1 MWGYQ
6 VATMTE
12 GISRFG
18 LLVALSLVIATSA
31 SAQARGGF
39 GARGMGGSAR
49 APSGASRGLAAPG
62 HSILASRPGVF
73 RPGLNLPPVGTPLN
87 PNFAPIHGGPLG
99 GTPLNPNFAPIREG
113 PGDRFSF
120 PHRGA
125 IGHPFLNRFGRGRGL
140 FPFYP
145 YFAPIFF
152 DTLPLDYDEYDGGD
166 EDPYGYG
173 NEYPP
178 YSSAVPDYYTQG
190 SQQPQFMIPRPG
202 AVAPAEN
209 APSAALPASV
219 PPPELGQLILV
230 RRDGKVLLA
239 VAFAV
244 RNGDLTYVTTEG
256 ARRSF
261 PVSEL
266 DKEATRQ
273 MNDANGTSV
282 SLPD

>member
-1 MWGYQ
+1 MAKDILKVGFA
-6 VATMTE
+6 VVL
-12 GISRFG
+12 SF
-18 LLVALSLVIATSA
+18 ALGTCA
-31 SAQARGGF
+31 SAQTRGGF
-39 GARGMGGSAR
+39 RARGAGGLAR
-49 APSGASRGLAAPG
+49 ASSGASRGFAPAGRRIIGTAPG
-62 HSILASRPGVF
+62 IF
-73 RPGLNLPPVGTPLN
+73 RPGLNHPLVGTPLN
-87 PNFAPIHGGPLG
+87 PNFAPIHGGSLV
-99 GTPLNPNFAPIREG
+99 GTPLNPNFAPIWGG
-113 PGDRFSF
+113 PGLGFNAQH
-120 PHRGA
+120 PGA

-145 YFAPIFF
+145 YFAPFFF
-152 DTLPLDYDEYDGGD
+152 DTLPLDYDSDYGGD
-166 EDPYGYG
+166 EYPYGYD
-173 NEYPP
+173 NQYPP
-178 YSSAVPDYYTQG
+178 PSSAVPDYYTQ
-190 SQQPQFMIPRPG
+190 QPQFMIPQPG
-202 AVAPAEN
+202 DLAPAESAPN
-209 APSAALPASV
+209 AAQSTPA

-239 VAFAV
+239 VAFTV